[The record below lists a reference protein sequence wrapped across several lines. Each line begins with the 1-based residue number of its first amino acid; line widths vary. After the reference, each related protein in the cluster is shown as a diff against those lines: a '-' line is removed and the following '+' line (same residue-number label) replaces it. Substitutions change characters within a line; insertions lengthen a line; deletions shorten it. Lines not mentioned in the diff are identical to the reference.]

1 MTEPTVDIR
10 DAAKMMKIHPK
21 TVLDKINSGELPAA
35 KMGRAYVM
43 LTQDVLNLIEQQIVR
58 QTAERMGS
66 PTRRHQRRPAK
77 SLALK
82 LA

>member
-1 MTEPTVDIR
+1 MTNLTVDIHG
-10 DAAKMMKIHPK
+10 AAELMKIHPK
-21 TVLDKINSGELPAA
+21 TVLDKINAGELPAA
-35 KMGRAYVM
+35 KVGRAYVL
-43 LTQDVLNLIEQQIVR
+43 LTKDVLNHIEQQIMR